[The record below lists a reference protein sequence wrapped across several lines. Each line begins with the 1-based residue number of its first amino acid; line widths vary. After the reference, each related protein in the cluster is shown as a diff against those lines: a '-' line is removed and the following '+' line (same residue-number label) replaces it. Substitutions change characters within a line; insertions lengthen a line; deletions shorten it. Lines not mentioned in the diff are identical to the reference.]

1 MPEHT
6 RSPRCSGLRFS
17 HTLILMNSL
26 LPFILV
32 ATSVLFSAC
41 SEPGSPIDPEPPAP
55 SSEQDAI
62 DGEEQAVASG
72 RANIVIIDRHT
83 QLRNREGIM
92 RVQRTITFPQFVG
105 KEPGL
110 DRINGF
116 LRYLALDWPSLPQQG
131 RSSPSDS
138 AEVMYSIGGLASA
151 LGPEEWPTITQ
162 VESLAGLFPGEFLTE
177 EFYPTHDES
186 SFTVT
191 IVRMDVANVTL
202 HFEVF
207 DASGAATRGNE
218 GELTFD
224 LHSGEAISLP

>member
-1 MPEHT
+1 
-6 RSPRCSGLRFS
+6 LRFS
-17 HTLILMNSL
+17 HILIPMNSL
-26 LPFILV
+26 FPFILV

-41 SEPGSPIDPEPPAP
+41 SETGSPISEPEPPAP